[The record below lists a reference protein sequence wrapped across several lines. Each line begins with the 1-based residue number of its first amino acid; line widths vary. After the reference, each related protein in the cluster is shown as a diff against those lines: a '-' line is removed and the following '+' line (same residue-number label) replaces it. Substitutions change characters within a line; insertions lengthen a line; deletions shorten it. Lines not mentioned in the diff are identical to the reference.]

1 MKKDE
6 RSSNFELLRIIS
18 MILIILSHYVTHGG
32 LIFQEISLNQIIAQ
46 LFKLGGKLG
55 VTCFVLIS
63 GYFLVDSRFKSRN
76 IGKIYLQIIFYS
88 VISIGIVLL
97 FGEYDKR
104 FIYICIIK
112 NLLTPVYDVYWYPT
126 AYIGLYLCFPILNII
141 IFTVKEKL
149 KNILIIMFVIL
160 SLLNFIFLKSNFL
173 YSNIAWFIF
182 LYFCGAYYK
191 KNKNIIIEKKLI
203 MGTIINV
210 SIMWGM
216 SIFLSYIGYKYNIKF
231 IIDKAYYFSRLNS
244 PFMFATGLGV
254 FLYFKDLKYK
264 NNVFINYLG
273 STTFAIYL
281 LHDNNF
287 ARGIIWKKIF
297 YTPLFFKQSVIIIIC
312 HMVLCIVVLFIS
324 AILLEI
330 PRKYL
335 SNRILNSK
343 FLLLLLSK
351 IDKWYYF

>member
-1 MKKDE
+1 MEKDE
-6 RSSNFELLRIIS
+6 RSSNFELLRVIS

-63 GYFLVDSRFKSRN
+63 GYFLVDSRFKSQN

-88 VISIGIVLL
+88 IISIGIVLL
-97 FGEYDKR
+97 FGKYDKR

-112 NLLTPVYDVYWYPT
+112 NLLTPIYDVYWYPT
-126 AYIGLYLCFPILNII
+126 AYVGLYLCFPILNII

-149 KNILIIMFVIL
+149 KNIIIIMFIIL
-160 SLLNFIFLKSNFL
+160 SLFNLIFIKSNFL

-191 KNKNIIIEKKLI
+191 KNKNTVIEKK
-203 MGTIINV
+203 IIRWSIVNIL
-210 SIMWGM
+210 IMWGM
-216 SIFLSYIGYKYNIKF
+216 SILLSCLGYKYNIKL
-231 IIDKAYYFSRLNS
+231 IINKAYYFSQLNS
-244 PFMFATGLGV
+244 PFMFGAGLGV
-254 FLYFKDLKYK
+254 FLYFKNLKYK
-264 NNVFINYLG
+264 NTFINYLG
-273 STTFAIYL
+273 SITFAIYL
-281 LHDNNF
+281 CHDNDFTRN
-287 ARGIIWKKIF
+287 IIWKKIF
-297 YTPLFFKQSVIIIIC
+297 YTPLFFKQGIFIIIC
-312 HMVLCIVVLFIS
+312 HMIFCIVVLFFS
-324 AILLEI
+324 ASLLEI
-330 PRKYL
+330 PRKHI

-343 FLLLLLSK
+343 FLLLLSK